1 VETVGDIDY
10 AVAPISELEA
20 LFDSCCD
27 IEIITELEDITI
39 DIFSI
44 AEPRE
49 PTAEWREQV

>member
-10 AVAPISELEA
+10 AVIAISELEA

-44 AEPRE
+44 AEPRT
-49 PTAEWREQV
+49 PTAE